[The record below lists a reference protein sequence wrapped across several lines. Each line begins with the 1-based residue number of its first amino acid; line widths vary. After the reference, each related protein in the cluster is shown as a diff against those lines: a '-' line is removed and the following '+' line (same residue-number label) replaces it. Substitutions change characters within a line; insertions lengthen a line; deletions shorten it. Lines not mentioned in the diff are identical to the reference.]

1 MVQLVHQ
8 QTSVM
13 TLPNSCLD
21 LDPPMVESCPK
32 GVVLQGAV
40 NAYSTGAQELCS
52 VALNLG
58 NRGIP
63 IRLALQS
70 AIEVAEA
77 PVAASARVE
86 LEKLTHQKLNVP
98 ESVLYYG
105 SVPTSWNLDYYGSC
119 RVGRAAFWSDRIPH
133 PWVEP
138 CNALDE
144 IWVPSEFHREA
155 FAVSGVAAGKVRVVP
170 TGVDANLF
178 RPGLPP
184 LPVPGRRKFNFLAVT
199 SVHDRK
205 ATKLLLAAFLRE
217 FHADDDVSLTL
228 KMPRHA
234 ESQTHL
240 AAELAFFIEKSLG
253 LDLEKSADVIL
264 LEENLPRRQMPSL
277 YAAAD
282 AFLLPTR
289 GESSGMA
296 LLEALACE
304 LPVITTRWGAALEYL
319 NDDNSYLLDLEGL
332 APVPFADEFLPGHRW
347 ANPSVEHTQKLMRRV
362 FTNAEEAKGRAR
374 KGREQIAT
382 ARDWSVVLPR
392 WESEFRRLLG

>member
-8 QTSVM
+8 QTSVT
-13 TLPNSCLD
+13 TLSSAYLGS
-21 LDPPMVESCPK
+21 DPPRVESRPK
-32 GVVLQGAV
+32 GVVLQGSV
-40 NAYSTGAQELCS
+40 NAYSATAQQLCS
-52 VALNLG
+52 LALGLG

-63 IRLALQS
+63 IHLALQD
-70 AIEVAEA
+70 ALEA
-77 PVAASARVE
+77 MQAPLAASARIE

-133 PWVEP
+133 AWVEP

-155 FAVSGVAAGKVRVVP
+155 FVASGVAVGKMREVP
-170 TGVDANLF
+170 IGVDANLF

-184 LPVPGRRKFNFLAVT
+184 LSIPGRRKFNFLAVT
-199 SVHDRK
+199 DVHDRK
-205 ATKLLLAAFLRE
+205 ATELLLTAFLRE

-228 KMPRHA
+228 KTPRRA

-253 LDLEKSADVIL
+253 LDLGKSADVIL
-264 LEENLPRRQMPSL
+264 LEENLPRHQMPHL

-282 AFLLPTR
+282 AFILPTR
-289 GESSGMA
+289 GESYGMV

-304 LPVITTRWGAALEYL
+304 VPVITTRRGAALEYL
-319 NDDNSYLLDLEGL
+319 NDDNSYLIDLEGL

-347 ANPSVEHTQKLMRRV
+347 ANPSLDHTQRLMRGA
-362 FTNAEEAKGRAR
+362 FSNIEEAKGRAR
-374 KGREQIAT
+374 KGREQIAIT
-382 ARDWSVVLPR
+382 CDWSVVLPR